1 MSLGCQT
8 HNFIYHTTYL
18 SNDLTIASRFVQWYQ
33 VRLNVC
39 RITKSPEYNNRYFLL
54 YCIYDFILYSR
65 LSVLFPSELYGA
77 LVTDNN
83 IKIQRLALSDVRSIP
98 SGRALVA
105 PNGKRWDL
113 SSLNVGYF
121 LSNMKIL
128 AIHQQ
133 NDLRFSGSWIEQ
145 EHPWRER
152 LSHGPGGCSLLWP
165 QSFYTHRRNIARL
178 PGTLAEQTKQTT
190 PMFGVEKS
198 MKEVKTYSLVVNLL
212 EI

>member
-152 LSHGPGGCSLLWP
+152 LSHGPGGVLCYGHRVSTPIGATSRDFQELLRNRP
-165 QSFYTHRRNIARL
+165 NRLRRCLGLRSQWKKWKHI
-178 PGTLAEQTKQTT
+178 P
-190 PMFGVEKS
+190 
-198 MKEVKTYSLVVNLL
+198 
-212 EI
+212 